1 MTPEDIKAT
10 TAEIVSAYLNNQVP
24 LDQSIADVAKR
35 DKLTDEYIKRLVESA
50 NTVTY
55 LKIHERSKDKTF
67 EFPLASFEGVKRYL
81 TATPASPLEKAASAT
96 QPSINPLEFF
106 VPPMTKEASKSAP
119 SSDFDSSSSPIPP
132 TPSEALVFLIKEAA
146 QLEKAAEEREVLY
159 RDFHAYAERCRAL
172 PEWNVKLA
180 SCDAPAK
187 EKAAVAK
194 FLQSPPTEPST
205 FMKEAEMRPFVTLVE
220 KYTTLRNYN
229 SAYHEKRAKLEKLAG
244 LIENIGGS
252 IGSLGV
258 KALKLGVT
266 GAAAGVGGAGLAAKK
281 LGYLDT
287 GFSAM
292 GVKQVR
298 GKEPGLADEIYHHP
312 VNPTAFDE

>member
-1 MTPEDIKAT
+1 MTPEDLKTT

-24 LDQSIADVAKR
+24 LNQSIADVAKR
-35 DKLTDEYIKRLVESA
+35 DKLTDDYIKRLVEST

-67 EFPLASFEGVKRYL
+67 EFPLASFEGVKDYL
-81 TATPASPLEKAASAT
+81 TATPIEKAASTT

-106 VPPMTKEASKSAP
+106 APPMTKEASKSAP
-119 SSDFDSSSSPIPP
+119 SSDFDSSSSPIPL
-132 TPSEALVFLIKEAA
+132 TQAEALVFLTKEAA

-187 EKAAVAK
+187 EKASVAK

-205 FMKEAEMRPFVTLVE
+205 FMKTAEMKPFVTLVE
-220 KYTTLRNYN
+220 KYATLRDYN
-229 SAYHEKRAKLEKLAG
+229 SAYNEKRAKLEKLAG
-244 LIENIGGS
+244 LIENVGGS
-252 IGSLGV
+252 IGSLGA

-266 GAAAGVGGAGLAAKK
+266 GAALGVGGAGFAAKK

-312 VNPTAFDE
+312 INPSAFDE

>member
-1 MTPEDIKAT
+1 MTPEDIKTT
-10 TAEIVSAYLNNQVP
+10 TAEIVSAYLNNQIP
-24 LDQSIADVAKR
+24 LDQSIAEVAKR

-67 EFPLASFEGVKRYL
+67 EFPLASFEGVKDYL
-81 TATPASPLEKAASAT
+81 TAAPIEKAASAI

-106 VPPMTKEASKSAP
+106 APPMTKEASKSAP

-132 TPSEALVFLIKEAA
+132 TPAEALVFLIKEAA
-146 QLEKAAEEREVLY
+146 KLEKAAEEREVLY

-180 SCDAPAK
+180 SCNAPAK
-187 EKAAVAK
+187 EKASVAK

-205 FMKEAEMRPFVTLVE
+205 FMKEAEMKPFVTLVE
-220 KYTTLRNYN
+220 KYTTLRDYN

-252 IGSLGV
+252 IGSLGA

-266 GAAAGVGGAGLAAKK
+266 GAAVGVGGAGLAAKK

-287 GFSAM
+287 GFSAL

-298 GKEPGLADEIYHHP
+298 GKGPSLADEIYHHP
-312 VNPTAFDE
+312 INPSAFDE